1 MGAKISAILTI
12 LLFLSFLI
20 NLTAN
25 DGKPE
30 NIVVENLEV
39 WTDHIAEQKA
49 FLHLDKSS
57 YQAGQT
63 IWFKAYLV
71 DAVTHRPVSG
81 KSNLYVELL
90 DTEGRA
96 MAIRLLLAED
106 GAAKGDIRLG
116 SNFPDGNYVLR
127 AYSGWMRNSGE
138 EGYFSRDMYISNHR
152 YEDVVPRME
161 VFRNRIFNWRL
172 GRLERNYD
180 VAFFPEGGNL
190 VAGTTGR
197 IAFRAY
203 DRLGQGHK
211 AEGRIVDRA
220 GNTVAVLETNDQ
232 GIGVAEF
239 EPVRGDEYQARV
251 SVNGGRRNTYDL
263 PAVHDEGYALR
274 IDQDENNIILQLSA
288 QMSPNN
294 PLYSE
299 EVIVVGH
306 TRGRPMYAGSHKITN
321 GSITLELDTE
331 LFPSGIAHFTVFAS
345 GDTPVAERLVF
356 VDRDEGLTF
365 TPVVGTSQ
373 VGDDSY
379 IDLSLTVRDKHG
391 NPVSGKFS
399 LSAISGIP
407 DESSFVPGILSYLL
421 FSSDLK
427 GMKGDPLVYL
437 QEADDRAA
445 MADKLLMTYG
455 WRRFNW
461 DDVIAGEL
469 PENRFSGEP
478 GLTVAGRLKD
488 PSKDESLSNYPVNLM
503 IRSGHDDLYE
513 TTTSRNGIF
522 VFPELFYEGEVR
534 MELSSRRLPGN
545 YPPEF
550 DLTVQSVRDFDYDPG
565 VHTREHNVTAR
576 GDNWSRDRT
585 AGRSP
590 YSSAPRRETSPR
602 VYGVPDQTI
611 YIDYETSTER
621 SLFDVLRNRATGLQF
636 DGGRIIIRGPSSIYG
651 ANEARFMLD
660 GMFVSRDAFLGLY
673 PREIER
679 IEIFRGTSA
688 AIFGVRG
695 GTGVI
700 LAYTRRPG
708 YTGLEDVLELSM
720 LGYHEAREFYS
731 DRVLLPGTRVDDTRE
746 TTIYWEPDIV
756 TGLNGTADLRLPMR
770 ADVERLIFTIQGVG
784 HDGLPG
790 YSNFT
795 LDIE

>member
-1 MGAKISAILTI
+1 MGAKISAISIL
-12 LLFLSFLI
+12 LLFLPFMAT
-20 NLTAN
+20 LTAK
-25 DGKPE
+25 DDPRGE
-30 NIVVENLEV
+30 ALLERLGT
-39 WTDHIAEQKA
+39 WTEHTAEQKA

-63 IWFKAYLV
+63 IWFKAYLL
-71 DAVTHRPVSG
+71 DAVSHKPVPG
-81 KSNLYVELL
+81 KNNLYVELL
-90 DTEGRA
+90 NTDGRA
-96 MAIRLLLAED
+96 MAIRLLLASD
-106 GAAKGDIRLG
+106 GVAKGDIRLD
-116 SNFPDGNYVLR
+116 SNIPDGNYVLR
-127 AYSGWMRNSGE
+127 AFSGWMRNSGE
-138 EGYFSRDMYISNHR
+138 ENYFSRDIYISNHQ
-152 YEDVVPRME
+152 YENIVPRME

-190 VAGTTGR
+190 VAGIPGR

-203 DRLGQGHK
+203 DQLGNGQK

-220 GNTVAVLETNDQ
+220 GNTVAVLETGDH

-239 EPVRGDEYQARV
+239 EPLRGEEYEARI
-251 SVNGGRRNTYDL
+251 SVNGGRKNTYDL
-263 PAVHDEGYALR
+263 PRVSGEGYAMR
-274 IDQDENNIILQLSA
+274 IDQDESNIIVQVDA
-288 QMSPNN
+288 KVSPQH

-299 EVIVVGH
+299 DVIIIGH
-306 TRGRPMYAGSHKITN
+306 TRGKPVYAGSHLLAN
-321 GSITLELDTE
+321 GNLLLELDAG
-331 LFPSGIAHFTVFAS
+331 LFPSGIAHFTVFAG
-345 GDTPVAERLVF
+345 GDLPVAERLVF
-356 VDRDEGLTF
+356 VDRGDGLVF
-365 TPVVGTSQ
+365 TPVIGASSVD
-373 VGDDSY
+373 GDNY
-379 IDLSLTVRDKHG
+379 IDLQISVSDQHG
-391 NPVSGKFS
+391 NPVSGNFS
-399 LSAISGIP
+399 LSAVSGIP
-407 DESSFVPGILSYLL
+407 DEASFAPGILSYLL

-427 GMKGDPLVYL
+427 GMTGDPLLYL
-437 QEADDRAA
+437 QEADDRPA

-461 DDVIAGEL
+461 DEVISGEL
-469 PENRFSGEP
+469 PENRYSGEP
-478 GLTVAGRLKD
+478 GLTVAGRLID
-488 PSKDESLSNYPVNLM
+488 PSKDVSLNNYPVRLM

-513 TTTSRNGIF
+513 TETTRNGIF
-522 VFPELFYEGEVR
+522 AFSELFYEGEVR

-550 DLTVQSVRDFDYDPG
+550 DLTVQSARDYDYEPG
-565 VHTREHNVTAR
+565 MHTREHSVTAR

-590 YSSAPRRETSPR
+590 YSSAQRRETSPR

-621 SLFDVLRNRATGLQF
+621 SLFEVLRNRATGMQF

-660 GMFVSRDAFLGLY
+660 GMFVGRDAFLGLY

-708 YTGLEDVLELSM
+708 YTGLEDILELSM

-731 DRVLLPGTRVDDTRE
+731 DRVLLPGTRTDDAAE
-746 TTIYWEPDIV
+746 VTIYWEPGIV
-756 TGLNGTADLRLPMR
+756 TGPKGTAGLRLPVR
-770 ADVERLIFTIQGVG
+770 EGVDRLIFTIQGTG
-784 HDGLPG
+784 HDGSPG
-790 YSNFT
+790 YSTFT
-795 LDIE
+795 LDID